1 MCKSVLRLLF
11 MSYPM
16 SMIYRFL
23 FLARDRTKKKLAMHP
38 HCTTQPTSPPSFM
51 FFVCAI
57 LISLKFVTNAHY
69 KNKNKNKK
77 MFFLVQKI
85 DLESRQT
92 EFSSRLWVFRFFFRW
107 THSSEQTDYWSYFN
121 LALSSIVNVTFFW
134 YQEILFPAFGIS
146 VQKSHTDATRRPF

>member
-1 MCKSVLRLLF
+1 MLRLLF

-23 FLARDRTKKKLAMHP
+23 FLARNRTKKKLAMHP

-51 FFVCAI
+51 FIVCAF

-69 KNKNKNKK
+69 KNKNKK
-77 MFFLVQKI
+77 MFFFGPENRFKI
-85 DLESRQT
+85 
-92 EFSSRLWVFRFFFRW
+92 SSDGIFVATLSISIFFRW

-134 YQEILFPAFGIS
+134 YQEILFPAFGIF